1 VRNNPLNLVDPMGMA
16 ADCPKGWEGCVE
28 RDGKFYWKDPETGEE
43 YEIQNDVVKIDVSDS
58 GVPRDGGGPNLTVDE
73 VLRQQDERRRSFI
86 INNVAAG
93 IAYGHGKLFT
103 GLGRF
108 FFGGGSKTPAP
119 KGPTPP
125 ASTNR
130 TIQIVQAE
138 GSLVEMVGT
147 GPKGEIPVL
156 TEMVKQGDAL
166 VLRACICKVQVR
178 AL

>member
-16 ADCPKGWEGCVE
+16 ADCPKGWEGCIE

-43 YEIQNDVVKIDVSDS
+43 HEIQDDVVKIDVSDS

-73 VLRQQDERRRSFI
+73 ALRQQEERRRSFI

-93 IAYGHGKLFT
+93 IGYGLGKVFT

-108 FFGGGSKTPAP
+108 FFGGRSKTSAP
-119 KGPTPP
+119 KAPTP
-125 ASTNR
+125 SVTTR
-130 TIQIVQAE
+130 TIQIVQRE

-147 GPKGEIPVL
+147 GPKGELRVL
-156 TEMVKQGDAL
+156 TEMVK
-166 VLRACICKVQVR
+166 
-178 AL
+178 